1 MKIRKPKRLSLVEQ
15 VTKQIEDLIHQ
26 NYWQVGEKL
35 PPEKELMEQFEVS
48 RNTLREAIR
57 ALVHVGLLET
67 KQGSGTIVLS
77 SSVIGAVLTKHIEQ
91 RSLLHILEVRIALES
106 EAASLAAE
114 RRTEDHLAKM
124 ESNLRACEEA
134 FKKNDLDAYLTADVN
149 FHQAIVEAS
158 ENGLLIDLYSTFSD
172 SLYYSV
178 EQNISDLQKN
188 RDEQKI
194 HEQLFHAIKEQQAT
208 KANDIVRSY
217 LLKRKA
223 LLV

>member
-1 MKIRKPKRLSLVEQ
+1 MKINKPKRLSLVEQ

-35 PPEKELMEQFEVS
+35 PPEKELMEQFDVS

-77 SSVIGAVLTKHIEQ
+77 SSVFGAVLTKYIEQ
-91 RSLLHILEVRIALES
+91 RSLLHIVEVRMALES

-114 RRTEDHLAKM
+114 RRTDDHLSKM
-124 ESNLRACEEA
+124 EKNLQACEIA
-134 FKKNDLDAYLTADVN
+134 FKQNDLAAYLTADIR

-158 ENGLLIDLYSTFSD
+158 ENSLLIDLYSTFSD

-178 EQNISDLQKN
+178 EQNISDLQTN
-188 RDEQKI
+188 QDEQKI
-194 HEQLFHAIKEQQAT
+194 HEQLFYAIKEQQVT
-208 KANDIVRSY
+208 KANHIVRSY
-217 LLKRKA
+217 LLKRKER
-223 LLV
+223 LV

>member
-67 KQGSGTIVLS
+67 KQGSGTIVVS

-124 ESNLRACEEA
+124 ERNLLACE
-134 FKKNDLDAYLTADVN
+134 TA
-149 FHQAIVEAS
+149 
-158 ENGLLIDLYSTFSD
+158 
-172 SLYYSV
+172 
-178 EQNISDLQKN
+178 
-188 RDEQKI
+188 
-194 HEQLFHAIKEQQAT
+194 
-208 KANDIVRSY
+208 
-217 LLKRKA
+217 
-223 LLV
+223 

>member
-1 MKIRKPKRLSLVEQ
+1 MKQL
-15 VTKQIEDLIHQ
+15 
-26 NYWQVGEKL
+26 
-35 PPEKELMEQFEVS
+35 
-48 RNTLREAIR
+48 
-57 ALVHVGLLET
+57 
-67 KQGSGTIVLS
+67 
-77 SSVIGAVLTKHIEQ
+77 
-91 RSLLHILEVRIALES
+91 
-106 EAASLAAE
+106 
-114 RRTEDHLAKM
+114 
-124 ESNLRACEEA
+124 
-134 FKKNDLDAYLTADVN
+134 KKNDLDAYLTADVN

-158 ENGLLIDLYSTFSD
+158 ENSLLIDLYSTFSD

-188 RDEQKI
+188 QDEQKI